1 MITLNE
7 TRMKDGRRHTYQPII
22 GITGAAHSKPWWSRL
37 IADDP
42 VPEYSRLDRLDGLGH
57 PMPVRRVAAAPRRF
71 RLARTHVLNLLVVA
85 AGALT
90 GVAIALIERVIA

>member
-7 TRMKDGRRHTYQPII
+7 TRMKDGRRHIYQPII

-57 PMPVRRVAAAPRRF
+57 PMPIRRVAAARTR
-71 RLARTHVLNLLVVA
+71 ARVTRVHIAYLLVAVVA
-85 AGALT
+85 LAGI
-90 GVAIALIERVIA
+90 AIALMQRVIA

>member
-37 IADDP
+37 VADDP

-71 RLARTHVLNLLVVA
+71 RLTRTHLVFMLVVA
-85 AGALT
+85 AGALA
-90 GVAIALIERVIA
+90 GLAIALMQRVVA